1 MCLIII
7 SASVTVSNSKH
18 WFTTSFLQGR
28 CRKTVLG
35 VCGGVCLYLSV
46 LVSVCLSVC
55 LSDHSC
61 GCRSVCFVRAGLY
74 VCLFRFLLLCACVRF
89 LYMSVCLSVYVWCI
103 GSDVIVDLKKY
114 DSSIVLSLSS
124 SSCLPPLY
132 YHCHRQHAFLHCIII
147 VVIMLSSIVLSLSSS
162 SCLPPLYYHC
172 RHHAFLHCI
181 IIVIVIMPS
190 SSPFYFFL
198 AKNLFTNSQDLL
210 FPFFFLLSS
219 VSSLFSSL
227 FSCSQKSVSL
237 VVVVVFPC

>member
-1 MCLIII
+1 
-7 SASVTVSNSKH
+7 
-18 WFTTSFLQGR
+18 
-28 CRKTVLG
+28 
-35 VCGGVCLYLSV
+35 
-46 LVSVCLSVC
+46 
-55 LSDHSC
+55 
-61 GCRSVCFVRAGLY
+61 
-74 VCLFRFLLLCACVRF
+74 
-89 LYMSVCLSVYVWCI
+89 MSVCLSVYVWCI

-219 VSSLFSSL
+219 VSSLFSFLILL
-227 FSCSQKSVSL
+227 FTKICFISCCCGVPLLKTLGSPGIRNCTLTDAFHGVRGLRVWTVFFYYPYQWAKLAFMSDTCAITHCSL
-237 VVVVVFPC
+237 VLRTL